1 MILKNEKT
9 FGNSYDDYDFF
20 MSNYEEINPIKS
32 IQVYFKSENFLL
44 TKYNVENGT
53 TFVAESWSGNEI
65 HLTGINCGYGGTG
78 PSRMADILVHI
89 GIPREKAMDLKYYN
103 GLRFDFDREGKLIN
117 EFYSNSPFFGHT
129 DESPVTLD
137 SYTYVE
143 FENKKL
149 YFINPQFHNMA
160 GVYAAINKFKPHEFQ
175 YYIGSMSPLNNYY
188 QPNTNSAFYNVSK
201 EHITGVN
208 LILRSSQFE
217 MLFLIDEYVARSFIN
232 VIHYFIY
239 GNSLF
244 DDTKFTML
252 PNFLKLFY
260 GIFKKE
266 DKTFYGVKEI
276 KRWEG
281 KNGLDQ

>member
-1 MILKNEKT
+1 MRMILRNEKT
-9 FGNSYDDYDFF
+9 FGNSHDDYDFF
-20 MSNYEEINPIKS
+20 MCHYGKIHPIKS
-32 IQVYFKSENFLL
+32 IQVYFQSENFLL

-53 TFVAESWSGNEI
+53 TFVAEGWNGNEI

-89 GIPREKAMDLKYYN
+89 GIPQEKAMELKYYN
-103 GLRFDFDREGKLIN
+103 ELRFDFDHEDKLIN

-137 SYTYVE
+137 SFTYVE
-143 FENKKL
+143 FESKKL

-188 QPNTNSAFYNVSK
+188 QPNTNYNFSR
-201 EHITGVN
+201 ENITGVN

-217 MLFLIDEYVARSFIN
+217 MLFLLNEYIARSFIN
-232 VIHYFIY
+232 VIHYYIY
-239 GNSLF
+239 GKSLF
-244 DDTKFTML
+244 YDTEFTKL
-252 PNFLKLFY
+252 PSFLNLFY
-260 GIFKKE
+260 QIIKKE
-266 DKTFYGVKEI
+266 DKTCYGVKEI

-281 KNGLDQ
+281 KNGMDQ